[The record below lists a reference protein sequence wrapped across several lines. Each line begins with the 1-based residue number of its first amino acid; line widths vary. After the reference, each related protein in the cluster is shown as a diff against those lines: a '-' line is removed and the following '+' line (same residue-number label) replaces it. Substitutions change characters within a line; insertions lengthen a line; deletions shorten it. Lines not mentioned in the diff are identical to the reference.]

1 MEQVAVE
8 SKWPVADKLYDGRGQ
23 EYMAKYLITGIAGFI
38 GSTIAHTLVEQG
50 HTVRG
55 IDNLSTGSLDNLDD
69 IRHSISFEQ
78 ADLQDLAAMQRA
90 CDGVDF
96 VLHQAA
102 LASVPRSVK
111 DPLSSHESN
120 VNGTLNLL
128 LAARDAKVR
137 RIVYAASSSAYG
149 DQPTQPKHEEM
160 SPQPMSPYAVQKLT
174 CEYYIQS
181 FCKVY
186 GMEGVCLRYFNIF
199 GPRQAADSPYSG
211 VIAQFIFK
219 MMAGETPTINGDG
232 TTSRDFTF
240 VGNAVNANLL
250 ACLAPKEV
258 ATGRVFNV
266 GTGHSHTLNDLYNT
280 LAEIL
285 GFSAKANHGPTR
297 AGDVQHS
304 LASVERAA
312 KELGYAPEADFRLG
326 LEKTVAWYVQQQEKH
341 EMAGARA

>member
-1 MEQVAVE
+1 
-8 SKWPVADKLYDGRGQ
+8 
-23 EYMAKYLITGIAGFI
+23 MATYLITGIAGFI
-38 GSTIAHTLVEQG
+38 GSTLAHTLVEQG
-50 HTVRG
+50 NTVRG
-55 IDNLSTGSLDNLDD
+55 IDNLSTGNLDNLAD
-69 IRHSISFEQ
+69 IRGSVSFEE
-78 ADLQDLAAMQRA
+78 ADLQDLPAMRRA
-90 CDGVDF
+90 CEGVDF

-120 VNGTLNLL
+120 VNGTLNVL

-160 SPQPMSPYAVQKLT
+160 IPQPLSPYAVQKLT
-174 CEYYIQS
+174 CEYYIQA

-211 VIAQFIFK
+211 VIAQFIYK

-232 TTSRDFTF
+232 STSRDFTF
-240 VGNAVNANLL
+240 VGNAVQANLL
-250 ACLAPKEV
+250 ACVAPSQV

-266 GTGHSHTLNDLYNT
+266 GTGHSQTLNSLYRT

-285 GFSAKANHGPTR
+285 GFAPGPKYGPTR

-304 LASVERAA
+304 LASIGRAKA
-312 KELGYAPEADFRLG
+312 ELGYEPQADFRAG
-326 LEKTVAWYVQQQEKH
+326 LEKTVAWYLEEK
-341 EMAGARA
+341 EKLGLAVARS